1 MDQELNQDNIW
12 ENTRRM
18 IIRRE
23 SWRYYWTFFLT
34 GAVLGVFIGYFY
46 YSKSFIFMYIAI
58 AGAVFWA
65 MHFCLRMWW
74 ILSNSCVIKENM
86 LKVRKGII
94 LREVTKIDI
103 AEITEMRIVQS
114 SKEKAL
120 GVGSIEIHTKE
131 EKPACVAYG
140 ILNPEDIKEHIV
152 KVQTALAKKQLPF
165 MNT

>member
-34 GAVLGVFIGYFY
+34 GVVLGGFAAYFY
-46 YSKSFIFMYIAI
+46 YAKFFIFMCVTI
-58 AGAVFWA
+58 AGLVFWA

-74 ILSNSCVIKENM
+74 ILSNSCVINENM
-86 LKVRKGII
+86 LTVRKGIVF
-94 LREVTKIDI
+94 RDI
-103 AEITEMRIVQS
+103 SKVDIVEITEMRVLQS
-114 SKEKAL
+114 NKEKAL
-120 GVGSIEIHTKE
+120 GVGSIEIHTKDQ
-131 EKPACVAYG
+131 KPACVAYG

-152 KVQTALAKKQLPF
+152 KVQTALAKKRLPF